1 MKYHQYNNKIN
12 IIANIVLEERTKQG
26 LSYQDLSNKLQLL
39 GVCLYK
45 NDLFLIEKN
54 KRMVR
59 DFELIGIMK
68 ALNIDINKLT
78 EIIDNFENI

>member
-12 IIANIVLEERTKQG
+12 IVANIISEERTKQS

-59 DFELIGIMK
+59 DFELIGLMK
-68 ALNIDINKLT
+68 ALNIDINKLD
-78 EIIDNFENI
+78 EIIQNFENI

>member
-1 MKYHQYNNKIN
+1 MKYHLYNNKIN
-12 IIANIVLEERTKQG
+12 IVSNIIAEERTKQG

-45 NDLFLIEKN
+45 NDLFLIEKD

-59 DFELIGIMK
+59 DFELIGMIK
-68 ALNIDINKLT
+68 ALNIDINKLD
-78 EIIDNFENI
+78 EIIQNFENI